1 MSKLYGYILAV
12 ALGVAALF
20 FLGRS
25 SKQLGIAEENIR
37 IAEEQETIAVAFARR
52 QTAAFDSVRQVNRQL
67 ERAIQKKR
75 QESIHL
81 LRSADSTAADAH
93 QVLRDSA
100 ATVQQLRGA
109 LYVQVATTER
119 LSAQFREY
127 IAKDD
132 SVHYSWG
139 VERAAYN
146 EYLVRNVAV
155 LEAKDG
161 LIRALRKANEC
172 KVLWLKCP
180 TRTQTAIGTALLIGG
195 ITLARD

>member
-1 MSKLYGYILAV
+1 MSKLYGWLTAV

-37 IAEEQETIAVAFARR
+37 IAEEQETVAVAFARR
-52 QTAAFDSVRQVNRQL
+52 QTAAFDSVRQINRQL
-67 ERAIQKKR
+67 ERKLYRER
-75 QESIHL
+75 QESIQSL
-81 LRSADSTAADAH
+81 NRADSTVADAH
-93 QVLRDSA
+93 QVLQDSA
-100 ATVQQLRGA
+100 ATTQQLRGA

-139 VERAAYN
+139 VERAATDSAF
-146 EYLVRNVAV
+146 VA
-155 LEAKDG
+155 LAKAGEAKDG

-172 KVLWLKCP
+172 KVLWFSCP

>member
-12 ALGVAALF
+12 ALGATALF
-20 FLGRS
+20 FLSQSTKRAAIDGER
-25 SKQLGIAEENIR
+25 IR
-37 IAEEQETIAVAFARR
+37 IAEEQETRAVAFARQ
-52 QTAAFDSVRQVNRQL
+52 QTARVDSIRQVSIQL
-67 ERAIQKKR
+67 ERKLYKER

-81 LRSADSTAADAH
+81 LRSADSTVADAH
-93 QVLRDSA
+93 QVLQDSA

-127 IAKDD
+127 IAADD

-139 VERAAYN
+139 VERAEYN

-180 TRTQTAIGTALLIGG
+180 TRTQVAVGTALLIGG

>member
-1 MSKLYGYILAV
+1 MSKFYGWLTAV

-20 FLGRS
+20 FLSQSTKRAAIDGER
-25 SKQLGIAEENIR
+25 IR
-37 IAEEQETIAVAFARR
+37 IAEEQEVIAVAFARQ
-52 QTAAFDSVRQVNRQL
+52 QTARVDSIRQVSIQL
-67 ERAIQKKR
+67 ERKLHRER

-93 QVLRDSA
+93 QVLQDSA